1 MLYNGVRFYC
11 RHNENEAN
19 RRNIMSVHKAISEH
33 SSKQQKAL
41 QDFLELD
48 HKREEYIEE
57 AIQKCKNNEPFT
69 VDKIN
74 EITRKINDLAIKEIV
89 PTRKLVTIKMVKGS
103 LEK

>member
-1 MLYNGVRFYC
+1 MEIGFKLVILKKKL
-11 RHNENEAN
+11 N
-19 RRNIMSVHKAISEH
+19 RRIIMSVHKAISEH

-48 HKREEYIEE
+48 HKREEYIAE

-74 EITRKINDLAIKEIV
+74 EVTKKINNLAIKEIV
-89 PTRKLVTIKMVKGS
+89 PTRKLVTIEMVQGS
-103 LEK
+103 LENKS

>member
-1 MLYNGVRFYC
+1 
-11 RHNENEAN
+11 
-19 RRNIMSVHKAISEH
+19 MSVHKAISEH

-69 VDKIN
+69 IDKIN
-74 EITRKINDLAIKEIV
+74 EVTKKIHELAVREIV
-89 PTRKLVTIKMVKGS
+89 PSRKLVTREMVQEFVK
-103 LEK
+103 K

>member
-1 MLYNGVRFYC
+1 
-11 RHNENEAN
+11 
-19 RRNIMSVHKAISEH
+19 MSVHKAISEH

-74 EITRKINDLAIKEIV
+74 EVTKKINHLAIKEIV
-89 PTRKLVTIKMVKGS
+89 PTRQLVTREMVQKFIN
-103 LEK
+103 K

>member
-1 MLYNGVRFYC
+1 
-11 RHNENEAN
+11 
-19 RRNIMSVHKAISEH
+19 MSVHKAISEH
-33 SSKQQKAL
+33 SSKQKKAL

-74 EITRKINDLAIKEIV
+74 EVTKKINDLAVKEIV
-89 PTRKLVTIKMVKGS
+89 PTRKHITREMVQKFVQ
-103 LEK
+103 K